1 MGFLNTSNNISGEDG
16 LEPLHDG
23 VGEEVEEMMEE
34 CLSMSEVKEAAVAQG
49 SLRAEEPERHT
60 EVIKSEGSQG
70 TIEAKE
76 PKRSSGDKDTSGRAG
91 KGPSAGIRG
100 RMGK

>member
-1 MGFLNTSNNISGEDG
+1 MGFLNTSNNISGEDK
-16 LEPLHDG
+16 LEPLQDG

-49 SLRAEEPERHT
+49 SLRAEEPETHT
-60 EVIKSEGSQG
+60 EVIKSKGSQG

-76 PKRSSGDKDTSGRAG
+76 PEGSSGDKDASGRAG
-91 KGPSAGIRG
+91 KGPSLGMRG
-100 RMGK
+100 